1 MRNRLR
7 SYATA
12 LTATFLSVALACALV
27 PATPAWAQEV
37 SRAEG
42 KAAVQGADAA
52 EVDASAE
59 GEARTLAAGEAAA
72 PTAAESAA
80 APVYDTSIPDANRF
94 QLVLVV
100 RFAGDTTGDG
110 DTGLN
115 DTLFVGRTEWQ
126 ALFDSLNGFSDS
138 PHLAPTLYS
147 YLKNVSD
154 GQCRLRTLAPQ
165 AEEGTGRVRYLT
177 LPKTRDS
184 YTAAVAVV
192 EDALAAF
199 NAAYPDF
206 DGRILDGDGDGFA
219 DNVLVVPEVG
229 ADTPAQGS
237 PLWSHKGD
245 FTGAGRVGSGARS
258 AKVGTYT
265 MVASSGMRLSVG
277 TVVHETIHAFGAKDL
292 YRAGAKTDDAANR
305 PVGVWDIMAEHG
317 GSKLMRPLAITRQDC
332 GWTKLEEVPG
342 GTITLYGPGSGR
354 CQAVKFKTDLNAS
367 EYFVAEFRQASP
379 NSAGYA
385 ALDVSS
391 EDSPMTIGGS
401 GLVVYRVNPAMKS
414 AGNGNKGDKDYVY
427 IFRSGETG
435 GPRGDGAGDLRHAQ
449 LTASGR
455 SSVGVAA
462 MDAGLTDGALTY
474 SDGQN
479 SGVMVAV
486 TAQTAD
492 SITFD
497 IRMPDTDR
505 LGLWKNAVDA
515 QGSTA
520 LTETGFTDTSLVKGT
535 DGSLYQ
541 LCPRASGAAVYR
553 FDGTAWTS
561 LGNVGAD
568 CNSFS
573 GLVYRNELY
582 VAGASYGAKPSV
594 GLWRWNGQAWKT
606 VASVAASANRP
617 VLGEAGGRLYLFADG
632 SGGAAR
638 LYGLDGSALKAV
650 GRPLGDV
657 SVAGAALFDVGGE
670 PAVMVG
676 NFADWHNPRTEL
688 WRMANGTWKEP
699 AFVHDGFAQAIS
711 PWQDGTR
718 AFALTTTQDGAVRL
732 VDLAGG
738 GSSSGRVLPL
748 PAAFAAALTVKGDD
762 LYVAAVEQKTQ
773 IARVYRASVDDRAAW
788 QQVGANVV
796 SPSTAVDI
804 DTLGAGLFL
813 ASVSSVEDP
822 AVLRQ
827 YGAVGP
833 GAITPLPALP
843 ALPDPVPTAPAQPAQ
858 PAPKPATPTPSKPA
872 TPKPAPSA
880 AQPAAKP
887 KPRATA
893 FTKVKGAKRALSL
906 RWKKQTKNVTGYQ
919 IRYSTSKK
927 FTKKTTKTVWVKS
940 AKKTSLTVKKLKAK
954 KTYYVQIRTYKKVGA
969 KYYYA
974 SWSKTKKAKT
984 K

>member
-27 PATPAWAQEV
+27 PATPARAQEV
-37 SRAEG
+37 SVAEG

-52 EVDASAE
+52 EVGAE
-59 GEARTLAAGEAAA
+59 AAGEAVPRNVA
-72 PTAAESAA
+72 PA
-80 APVYDTSIPDANRF
+80 VYDTNIADANRF

-115 DTLFVGRTEWQ
+115 DSDPS
-126 ALFDSLNGFSDS
+126 ALQVIWPRLMNQLNGFTDS
-138 PHLAPTLYS
+138 KALEPTLYS
-147 YLKNVSD
+147 YVKEVS
-154 GQCRLRTLAPQ
+154 GGICRLQSVVPQ
-165 AEEGTGRVRYLT
+165 ADGAKRIEYLT
-177 LPKTRDS
+177 LPRARDDYS
-184 YTAAVAVV
+184 FAVSVV
-192 EDALAAF
+192 EDAIAAF
-199 NAAYPDF
+199 NAAYPTF
-206 DGRILDGDGDGFA
+206 DGSALDGDGDGSV
-219 DNVLVVPEVG
+219 DNVLVIPEVNG
-229 ADTPAQGS
+229 AAPAQGS
-237 PLWSHKGD
+237 PLWPHKGD
-245 FTGAGRVGSGARS
+245 FTGRGRIGSGTRS
-258 AKVGTYT
+258 AAVGTYT
-265 MVASSGMRLSVG
+265 MVDTSHAISTG
-277 TVVHETIHAFGAKDL
+277 TIIHETIHAFGAKDL
-292 YRAGAKTDDAANR
+292 YRAGAKTEDVGNR
-305 PVGVWDIMAEHG
+305 PVGVWDIMAEHAAFR
-317 GSKLMRPLAITRQDC
+317 LMRPLAITRQDC
-332 GWTKLEEVPG
+332 GWTTLEEVPG
-342 GTITLYGPGSGR
+342 GSVTLYGPGSGR
-354 CQAVKFKTDLNAS
+354 RQAVMFKTDLNAA
-367 EYFVAEFRQASP
+367 EYFVAEFRQASAA
-379 NSAGYA
+379 SEGMG
-385 ALDVSS
+385 ALDLSVDGLPS
-391 EDSPMTIGGS
+391 TIGGS

-455 SSVGVAA
+455 SSVGVSAL
-462 MDAGLTDGALTY
+462 DASLTDGALTY

-479 SGVMVAV
+479 SGVVVAV

-505 LGLWKNAVDA
+505 LGLWKSAVDA

-520 LTETGFTDTSLVKGT
+520 LTETGFTDTSLVKGA

-541 LCPRASGAAVYR
+541 LCPRASGAAMYR

-582 VAGASYGAKPSV
+582 VAGASYGVKPSV
-594 GLWRWNGQAWKT
+594 GLWRWNGQSWKA

-632 SGGAAR
+632 SGGAAQ
-638 LYGLDGSALKAV
+638 LYRLDGSALKAV

-676 NFADWHNPRTEL
+676 NFADWRNPRTEL

-738 GSSSGRVLPL
+738 SSGRVLPL
-748 PAAFAAALTVKGDD
+748 PAAFAAALTAKGDD
-762 LYVAAVEQKTQ
+762 LYVAVVEQKTQ
-773 IARVYRASVDDRAAW
+773 IARVYRASADDRAAW

-813 ASVSSVEDP
+813 ASVSSVDDP

-843 ALPDPVPTAPAQPAQ
+843 DPVPTTPAQPAQ
-858 PAPKPATPTPSKPA
+858 PAPKPATPAPSKPA

-906 RWKKQTKNVTGYQ
+906 RWKKQTKDVTGYQ